1 MALARCAC
9 GSFLPARAE
18 ACPHCRAD
26 VVRPGR
32 LRLVCGV
39 LGGSTIAFTLMAC
52 YGAAPH
58 RGGATLD
65 ADQAPDAQALPDS
78 GR

>member
-9 GSFLPARAE
+9 GGFVPAGVS
-18 ACPHCRAD
+18 ACPHCRSS
-26 VVRPGR
+26 R
-32 LRLVCGV
+32 LRLLCGV
-39 LGGSTIAFTLMAC
+39 VGGSTIAFTLMAC

-58 RGGATLD
+58 RGGSDAAGLD
-65 ADQAPDAQALPDS
+65 ANPTSPDAQAPDG